1 MAKRI
6 IFGST
11 PIINNYYWNN
21 ALKLHGYNTKTVM
34 FKITT
39 FVTKNIIWDINLK
52 FKISE
57 GIFLRFL
64 SLAKIGFKAI
74 FLFLRSLNQFD
85 IVVISF
91 DGFLIGKI
99 PLIWRFQSYIF
110 KALNKKVIVIPYGGD
125 SYVYKNIKS
134 EEVHQGLLD
143 SYPMGKYKQKKISQ
157 RVEYW
162 KKHSDVILPG
172 FMHADLFRETDL
184 YSFKILKV
192 PSPLIIDT
200 NVWRSNK
207 KSIGKGQVI
216 EIAHMP
222 NHRGFKGTEKILEV
236 IKELENEGF
245 NIKFHLIEGLPND
258 EVRKLL
264 QDKIHILIDQIY
276 ATGYGLN
283 AIEGMASSCVVMAN
297 LSDQRYTR
305 IYEGTYL
312 DECPIISI
320 NKSNLKHELI
330 RIILNHNRINDLSKL
345 SRNYVENYHSYKYFP
360 VVFQEILHA
369 ADKT

>member
-1 MAKRI
+1 MSKRI

-21 ALKLHGYNTKTVM
+21 ALKLHGYNTKTIM
-34 FKITT
+34 FKYTT
-39 FVTKNIIWDINLK
+39 FITKSIIWDVNIK
-52 FKISE
+52 FNKSE
-57 GIFLRFL
+57 GNFLKFL
-64 SLAKIGFKAI
+64 SLAILGLKSI
-74 FLFLRSLNQFD
+74 FLFSRYIRKFD

-91 DGFLIGKI
+91 DGFLIGRI
-99 PLIWRFQSYIF
+99 PLIWRCQSYIF
-110 KALNKKVIVIPYGGD
+110 KALNIKVIIIPYGGD
-125 SYVYKNIKS
+125 SYVYKYVKS

-143 SYPMGKYKQKKISQ
+143 SYPMSKNRQKKISQ
-157 RVEYW
+157 RVNYW
-162 KKHSDVILPG
+162 KKHSDLILPG
-172 FMHADLFRETDL
+172 FLYADLFRKTDL
-184 YSFKILKV
+184 NSSKILKV
-192 PSPLIIDT
+192 PSPLVIDT
-200 NVWRSNK
+200 NTWRSNK
-207 KSIGKGQVI
+207 KSIDKGQVI

-236 IKELENEGF
+236 IKELEDEGF

-297 LSDQRYTR
+297 LSDQRYTSV
-305 IYEGTYL
+305 YAGTYL

-330 RIILNHNRINDLSKL
+330 RIILNHNRINDLSEL
-345 SRNYVENYHSYKYFP
+345 SRNYVENFHSYKYFS
-360 VVFQEILHA
+360 ILFGDIIHSLYN
-369 ADKT
+369 T